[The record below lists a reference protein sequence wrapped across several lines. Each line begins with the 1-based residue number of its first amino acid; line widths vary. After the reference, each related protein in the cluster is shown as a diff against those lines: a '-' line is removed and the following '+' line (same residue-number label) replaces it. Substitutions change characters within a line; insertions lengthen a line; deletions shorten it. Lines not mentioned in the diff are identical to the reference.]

1 MRLLALIATLLFI
14 IPACGKSEAP
24 PNPPAEVVA
33 PAAATFESAYEA
45 VRLALVH
52 DDLGATQR
60 AATSLARHA
69 GDDEALAKATR
80 ELGAAPDLEAARLAF
95 GEVSRSYITRL
106 SQDPATAK
114 GKHAFR
120 CPMAKGYK
128 KWVQLTPELENP
140 YMGQRMLDCGG
151 PVDMVP

>member
-1 MRLLALIATLLFI
+1 MRLLALIASLLFI
-14 IPACGKSEAP
+14 LPACGKSEAP
-24 PNPPAEVVA
+24 PEAPSTVAA
-33 PAAATFESAYEA
+33 PAATTLASAYEA

-60 AATSLARHA
+60 AAGILAKHVGA
-69 GDDEALAKATR
+69 DEALATATR
-80 ELGAAPDLEAARLAF
+80 ELGIAQDLEAARLAF
-95 GEVSRSYITRL
+95 GEASRAYITRL
-106 SQDPATAK
+106 SKDPALAK

-151 PVDMVP
+151 PVEMVP